1 MQVLACASR
10 TLSRFDRPSSARKF
24 LSPKANIDVA
34 CRKTKIETFLQ
45 KHGQSIN
52 TFKETFLKRN
62 AFACFKREGT
72 DFVRIKCNKWFEA
85 DAWVFYE
92 IKGIMYMRQSARARK
107 NKTTFASDAPPPP
120 PPPPESR
127 GRCLRPTQKTRRGAL
142 GRELLELWY
151 ARVWRRIRA

>member
-10 TLSRFDRPSSARKF
+10 TLSRFDRPSTARKF

-85 DAWVFYE
+85 DAWDFYE
-92 IKGIMYMRQSARARK
+92 IKGIMYRRQSARARK
-107 NKTTFASDAPPPP
+107 NKKTFA
-120 PPPPESR
+120 
-127 GRCLRPTQKTRRGAL
+127 LRLLLLLLLRAVVDVSVRRRKPGE
-142 GRELLELWY
+142 GHWDGNY
-151 ARVWRRIRA
+151 